1 MANTD
6 LVKKKPVALEV
17 ATYERLSKLAAQ
29 LRIDNPGGGFV
40 SMSTA
45 VAKLLDV
52 FNTLENIQAFSKTL
66 GEADELRG
74 KAFVL
79 IPFWDEDRIDICTP
93 SYRVESSPDQW
104 DVVGSFLVGKRKKGE
119 CSGFCGLNYC
129 DENGCV
135 EFKPVSIRAYV
146 ADVEANEPV
155 IIKQSDGAQYLEKML
170 AHNHNAYLTPQR
182 DKAMV
187 FDNRD
192 QATAFLRKC
201 GHEVGNWI
209 IEPV

>member
-1 MANTD
+1 MAKSD

-45 VAKLLDV
+45 VGVLLDGWEKLNKIKV
-52 FNTLENIQAFSKTL
+52 
-66 GEADELRG
+66 
-74 KAFVL
+74 
-79 IPFWDEDRIDICTP
+79 IPF
-93 SYRVESSPDQW
+93 SPDMELS
-104 DVVGSFLVGKRKKGE
+104 DFVKTVVRSVV
-119 CSGFCGLNYC
+119 
-129 DENGCV
+129 DD
-135 EFKPVSIRAYV
+135 I
-146 ADVEANEPV
+146 ADAEANEQV
-155 IIKQSDGAQYLEKML
+155 IIKESDGSQYLEKML

-187 FDNRD
+187 FDNRE
-192 QATAFLRKC
+192 QAAAFLRKC